1 MASVPPIVPPPIPPV
16 IASTTLTQGMG
27 IDDQQAIV
35 GSASSIL
42 NPGIN
47 KQIPCFLLV
56 DGSEWMEVEDTY
68 SIGDLTVPVVR
79 GFNGTI
85 AFPHLVGA
93 SVQVFY
99 EINAGPY
106 PGGIP

>member
-1 MASVPPIVPPPIPPV
+1 MPSQPPPIPPV
-16 IASTTLTQGMG
+16 IATTTLTAPLGV
-27 IDDQQAIV
+27 DDTQIIV
-35 GSASSIL
+35 ASAALIL

-47 KQIPCFLLV
+47 KAFPCYLLV
-56 DGSEWMEVEDTY
+56 DRFEWMEVEDTY
-68 SIGDLTVPVVR
+68 LEGDLTVPVVR

-85 AFPHLVGA
+85 ALPHLSGGL
-93 SVQVFY
+93 VQVFY